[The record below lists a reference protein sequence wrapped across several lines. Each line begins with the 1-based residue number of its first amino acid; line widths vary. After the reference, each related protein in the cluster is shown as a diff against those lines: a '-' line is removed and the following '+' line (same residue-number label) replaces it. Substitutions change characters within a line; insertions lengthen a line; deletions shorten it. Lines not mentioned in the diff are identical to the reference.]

1 MSIEENVANRKAANA
16 AADEVLELAQAA
28 VENLPPVVQV
38 LFWERLFQA
47 VQAKQPGCGTAGTT
61 AVAGANCQHAPEVSG
76 STQAG
81 EPQAG
86 SDSLAD
92 GYHLFDA
99 TVPPDVEAALEL
111 VDSICEL
118 ADDSPSWCQD
128 FAEDVRDKARDVGET
143 IERTQRV
150 TAKQQVALENWKA
163 ALGRQ
168 VSNYL

>member
-28 VENLPPVVQV
+28 VENLPPVAQV

-61 AVAGANCQHAPEVSG
+61 AAAGTNCQHAPEVSG

-81 EPQAG
+81 
-86 SDSLAD
+86 

-111 VDSICEL
+111 VDSICDL
-118 ADDSPSWCQD
+118 ADDAPSWCQD

-150 TAKQQVALENWKA
+150 TPKQRSALESWKA
-163 ALGRQ
+163 SLGRQ
-168 VSNYL
+168 VSNYS